1 MKYENRSLEERTNSE
16 VDRHTINRSA
26 TPMLLF
32 NEIGGRVLPE
42 RHVRSFSTPD
52 DVIELE
58 SVRSEIVSLGGI
70 AVAQTT
76 HQPGWRWSTHV
87 QPVVGTETCQTRHV
101 GYVLKG
107 TVHVVLDDGTE
118 FDISA
123 GDVVDI
129 RPGHDAWVLGDEPAV
144 TIEWM
149 GARSWIPSRGALTE
163 RVLAT
168 LVFTD
173 IVDSTGTARRMG
185 AHAWD
190 DLITAYEQRVRD
202 SLARFRG
209 REVKQTGDGVLAT
222 FDGAGRAIRCAVAL
236 RGAAW
241 DLGLTTRAAV
251 HTGEVEVADED
262 IHGLTVHKA
271 ARILAAAGPGEI
283 LVSAT
288 TTELA
293 RDASL
298 DFEDRGEHH
307 LRGLEG
313 SLHLYAVRGA

>member
-1 MKYENRSLEERTNSE
+1 LE
-16 VDRHTINRSA
+16 A
-26 TPMLLF
+26 
-32 NEIGGRVLPE
+32 VLTD
-42 RHVRSFSTPD
+42 RHVRSFSAPD

-70 AVAQTT
+70 AVAHTI

-87 QPVVGTETCQTRHV
+87 RPVVGTESCQTRHV

-107 TVHVVLDDGTE
+107 KFHVVLDDGTE
-118 FDISA
+118 FDMSA

-129 RPGHDAWVLGDEPAV
+129 RPGHDSWVVGDEPAE

-149 GARSWIPSRGALTE
+149 GARSWVPSRGALTE

-185 AHAWD
+185 AHAWG
-190 DLITAYEQRVRD
+190 DLITTYEERVRD

-236 RGAAW
+236 REAAQ
-241 DLGLTTRAAV
+241 DLGLRTRAAV

-262 IHGLTVHKA
+262 IHGLTVHEA

-283 LVSAT
+283 FVSAT

-293 RDASL
+293 RDAGL
-298 DFEDRGEHH
+298 DFEDRGEHQ

-313 SLHLYAVRGA
+313 SRNLYAVRGV

>member
-1 MKYENRSLEERTNSE
+1 
-16 VDRHTINRSA
+16 
-26 TPMLLF
+26 MLLCK
-32 NEIGGRVLPE
+32 EMGGRVLTE
-42 RHVRSFSTPD
+42 VHVRSFSNPD

-70 AVAQTT
+70 AVAHTS

-87 QPVVGTETCQTRHV
+87 RPVVGTETCQTRHV

-107 TVHVVLDDGTE
+107 TLHVALDDGTE
-118 FDISA
+118 FDMSA

-129 RPGHDAWVLGDEPAV
+129 KPGHDSWVVGEEPAV

-185 AHAWD
+185 AHAWG
-190 DLITAYEQRVRD
+190 DLIAAYEERVRD

-209 REVKQTGDGVLAT
+209 HEVKQTGDGVLAK
-222 FDGAGRAIRCAVAL
+222 FDGAGRAIRCSVAL
-236 RGAAW
+236 REAAW

-251 HTGEVEVADED
+251 HTGEVEVAAAD
-262 IHGLTVHKA
+262 IHGLTVHEA

-283 LVSAT
+283 FVSAT
-288 TTELA
+288 TRELA
-293 RDASL
+293 RDAGV

-307 LRGLEG
+307 LRGLED
-313 SLHLYAVRGA
+313 SRHLYAVRGV

>member
-1 MKYENRSLEERTNSE
+1 
-16 VDRHTINRSA
+16 
-26 TPMLLF
+26 
-32 NEIGGRVLPE
+32 
-42 RHVRSFSTPD
+42 VRSFSAPD

-58 SVRSEIVSLGGI
+58 SVRSEIVSLRGI
-70 AVAQTT
+70 AVSHTT

-87 QPVVGTETCQTRHV
+87 RSVVGTETCQTHHV

-107 TVHVVLDDGTE
+107 KVHVVLDDGTE

-129 RPGHDAWVLGDEPAV
+129 RPGHDAWVVGDEPAE

-168 LVFTD
+168 LVFAD
-173 IVDSTGTARRMG
+173 IVDSTGTARRIG
-185 AHAWD
+185 AHAWG
-190 DLITAYEQRVRD
+190 DLINAYEERVRD

-236 RGAAW
+236 REATR

-262 IHGLTVHKA
+262 IHGLTVHEA

-283 LVSAT
+283 FVSAT

-293 RDASL
+293 RDAGL
-298 DFEDRGEHH
+298 DFEDRGEHD

-313 SLHLYAVRGA
+313 SRHLYAVRGV

>member
-1 MKYENRSLEERTNSE
+1 
-16 VDRHTINRSA
+16 
-26 TPMLLF
+26 
-32 NEIGGRVLPE
+32 
-42 RHVRSFSTPD
+42 
-52 DVIELE
+52 
-58 SVRSEIVSLGGI
+58 
-70 AVAQTT
+70 
-76 HQPGWRWSTHV
+76 
-87 QPVVGTETCQTRHV
+87 VVGTETCQTHHV

-107 TVHVVLDDGTE
+107 KVHVVLDDGTE
-118 FDISA
+118 FDITA

-129 RPGHDAWVLGDEPAV
+129 RPGHDAWVVGDEPAV
-144 TIEWM
+144 TLEWM

-168 LVFTD
+168 LVFAD
-173 IVDSTGTARRMG
+173 IVDSTGTARRIG
-185 AHAWD
+185 AHAWG
-190 DLITAYEQRVRD
+190 DLINAYEERVRD

-236 RGAAW
+236 REATR

-262 IHGLTVHKA
+262 IHGLTVHEA

-283 LVSAT
+283 FVSAT

-293 RDASL
+293 RDAGL
-298 DFEDRGEHH
+298 DFEDRGEHD

-313 SLHLYAVRGA
+313 ARHLYAVRGV

>member
-1 MKYENRSLEERTNSE
+1 
-16 VDRHTINRSA
+16 
-26 TPMLLF
+26 MLAF
-32 NEIGGRVLPE
+32 IEIGGRVLTE
-42 RHVRSFSTPD
+42 KHVRSFSAPD

-70 AVAQTT
+70 AVAHTI

-87 QPVVGTETCQTRHV
+87 RPVVGTESCQTRHV

-107 TVHVVLDDGTE
+107 KFHVVLDDGTE
-118 FDISA
+118 FDMSA

-129 RPGHDAWVLGDEPAV
+129 RPGHDSWVVGDEPAE

-149 GARSWIPSRGALTE
+149 GARSWVPSRGALTE

-185 AHAWD
+185 AHAWG
-190 DLITAYEQRVRD
+190 DLITTYEERVRD

-236 RGAAW
+236 REAAQ
-241 DLGLTTRAAV
+241 DLGLRTRAAV
-251 HTGEVEVADED
+251 HTGEVELADED
-262 IHGLTVHKA
+262 IHGLTVHEA

-283 LVSAT
+283 FVSAT

-293 RDASL
+293 RDAGV

-313 SLHLYAVRGA
+313 SRNLYAVRGV

>member
-1 MKYENRSLEERTNSE
+1 
-16 VDRHTINRSA
+16 
-26 TPMLLF
+26 
-32 NEIGGRVLPE
+32 VLTE
-42 RHVRSFSTPD
+42 RHVRSFSAPD
-52 DVIELE
+52 DVIEIE
-58 SVRSEIVSLGGI
+58 SVRSEIVSLKGI
-70 AVAQTT
+70 AVARTT

-87 QPVVGTETCQTRHV
+87 RPVVRTESCQTHHV

-107 TVHVVLDDGTE
+107 KVHVVLDDGTE
-118 FDISA
+118 FDMSA
-123 GDVVDI
+123 GDVLDI
-129 RPGHDAWVLGDEPAV
+129 RPGHDAWVLGDEPAE

-185 AHAWD
+185 AHAWGE
-190 DLITAYEQRVRD
+190 LIIAYEQRVRD

-236 RGAAW
+236 REAAG

-251 HTGEVEVADED
+251 HTGEVEVVDGD
-262 IHGLTVHKA
+262 IHGLTVHEA
-271 ARILAAAGPGEI
+271 ARILAAARSGEI
-283 LVSAT
+283 FVSAT
-288 TTELA
+288 TRELA
-293 RDASL
+293 RDAGL

-313 SLHLYAVRGA
+313 SLHLYAVREA

>member
-1 MKYENRSLEERTNSE
+1 M
-16 VDRHTINRSA
+16 
-26 TPMLLF
+26 
-32 NEIGGRVLPE
+32 GGRVLTE
-42 RHVRSFSTPD
+42 RHVRSFSAPD

-58 SVRSEIVSLGGI
+58 SVRSEIVSLRGI
-70 AVAQTT
+70 AVSHTT

-87 QPVVGTETCQTRHV
+87 RPVVGTESCETHHV

-107 TVHVVLDDGTE
+107 KVHVVLNDGTE

-129 RPGHDAWVLGDEPAV
+129 RPGHDAWVVGDEPAE
-144 TIEWM
+144 TLEWM

-168 LVFTD
+168 LVFAD
-173 IVDSTGTARRMG
+173 IVDSTGTARRIG
-185 AHAWD
+185 AHAWG
-190 DLITAYEQRVRD
+190 DLINAYEERVRD

-236 RGAAW
+236 REATR

-251 HTGEVEVADED
+251 HTGEIEVADKD
-262 IHGLTVHKA
+262 IHGLTVHEA
-271 ARILAAAGPGEI
+271 ARILAAAGPDEI
-283 LVSAT
+283 FVSAT

-293 RDASL
+293 RDAGL

-313 SLHLYAVRGA
+313 SRHLYAVRGV

>member
-1 MKYENRSLEERTNSE
+1 
-16 VDRHTINRSA
+16 
-26 TPMLLF
+26 MLA
-32 NEIGGRVLPE
+32 EK
-42 RHVRSFSTPD
+42 HVRSFSAPD

-87 QPVVGTETCQTRHV
+87 RPVVGTETCQTRHV
-101 GYVLKG
+101 GYVLRG
-107 TVHVVLDDGTE
+107 TIHVVLDDGTE
-118 FDISA
+118 FDMSA

-129 RPGHDAWVLGDEPAV
+129 RPGHDAWVMGDQPAV

-173 IVDSTGTARRMG
+173 IVDSTGTARRIG
-185 AHAWD
+185 AHAWGD
-190 DLITAYEQRVRD
+190 VIIAYEERARD
-202 SLARFRG
+202 SLARFHG

-222 FDGAGRAIRCAVAL
+222 FDGAGRAIRCSVAL
-236 RGAAW
+236 REAASE
-241 DLGLTTRAAV
+241 LGLTTRGAV
-251 HTGEVEVADED
+251 HTGEVEVAAAD
-262 IHGLTVHKA
+262 IHGLTVHEA

-283 LVSAT
+283 FVSAT
-288 TTELA
+288 TKELA
-293 RDASL
+293 RDAGL
-298 DFEDRGEHH
+298 EFDDRGEHD
-307 LRGLEG
+307 LRGLEDAR
-313 SLHLYAVRGA
+313 HLYAVRAV